1 MTPTHH
7 RLTLATTLVT
17 IALLLAIPAGTSL
30 TTPPP
35 PTAGATLSPPT
46 LGVAA
51 WNPTD
56 GDLLRI
62 LAARDGHTLHVPAMP
77 VVEHTQ
83 LEDLIIQLAANTGD
97 TLTHDDLTAF
107 ATIHPQVRAPI
118 ATLLATM
125 LVAGDMVRHA
135 HDTWTAEDWAIWQD
149 YNNQL
154 NARTDAA
161 APVHDPRIAPILSK
175 QNKADIISA
184 AVMLNDALDSTIVPA
199 LQAASDNGVWPPVMI
214 SDPGFVLSIGSGGD
228 DRMDQAPI
236 LGGVDKQLMI
246 DPAGND
252 QYGNNAGGCEFG
264 RIVGPGWANIPVC
277 LSIDLGGDDTYHHGS
292 AFAGQG
298 SGINAIGIL
307 RDYQGNDQYNYVS
320 GIGTGATIGG
330 IGQFHDYA
338 GNDNYDTR
346 LNTMGYGQDGYGI
359 YRDDQGD
366 DTTTST
372 GYGGGSTARQEGIGL
387 FWDRGGAD
395 TRIAIGPY
403 DRSYGY
409 KGNAGD
415 AWFVDEGPEAD
426 TFSYPQF
433 TVPARF
439 CDDCHWAH
447 TSHLGG
453 ISYGNDNDGGLAYLI
468 GHQADWDPSP
478 KAP

>member
-252 QYGNNAGGCEFG
+252 QYGNNAGGCQLG
-264 RIVGPGWANIPVC
+264 DTNLGSNIPVC
-277 LSIDLGGDDTYHHGS
+277 LSIDLGGDDTYHHGLS
-292 AFAGQG
+292 FAGQG

-320 GIGTGATIGG
+320 GYGTGSSKGG

-338 GNDNYDTR
+338 GNDNYNTR
-346 LNTMGYGQDGYGI
+346 SQSLAYGSDGYAI
-359 YRDDQGD
+359 FRDDKGD
-366 DTTTST
+366 DTTTTRTSSGGYTYRT
-372 GYGGGSTARQEGIGL
+372 GTAL
-387 FWDRGGAD
+387 YWDRDGTD
-395 TRIAIGPY
+395 TRTV
-403 DRSYGY
+403 DSYFNNAFGVADID
-409 KGNAGD
+409 GN
-415 AWFVDEGPEAD
+415 AWFVDEGTQTD
-426 TFSYPQF
+426 TFAYTHSTKP
-433 TVPARF
+433 PHL
-439 CDDCHWAH
+439 CNNCHWSY
-447 TSHLGG
+447 TNTWGG
-453 ISYGNDNDGGLAYLI
+453 GTAYGNDNDGGLAYLI